1 MIDAELLAL
10 KSSKDISFL
19 RVQNALKILEA
30 FHWSIQEVEEELESV
45 YRLLVKTRVSLLNIL
60 NH

>member
-19 RVQNALKILEA
+19 QVQNALKILGA

-45 YRLLVKTRVSLLNIL
+45 YRLLVNTRVSLLNIL